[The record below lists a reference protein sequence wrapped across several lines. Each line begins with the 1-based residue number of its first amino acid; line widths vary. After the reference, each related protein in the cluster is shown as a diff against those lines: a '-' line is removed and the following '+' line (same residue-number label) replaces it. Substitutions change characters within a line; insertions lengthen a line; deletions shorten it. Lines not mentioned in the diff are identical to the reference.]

1 MEVLRVEA
9 DAPDDSALLAAAEA
23 VLRGGVIAFP
33 TDTLYGLGCSLFD
46 VSAVEMVARLK
57 RRDPSLA
64 VISLIPEVRQVDG
77 LAVDITPVARRLMER
92 HWPGPLSLIFRA
104 APIVPPRVRG
114 AGGTVALRVLSA
126 HRTPELTVDYVRD
139 AAARGVQVFIACAGM
154 ANHLAGVVAAHTL
167 RPVIGVPLASGP
179 LAGFDALLSTVQ
191 MPPGIPVATVAV
203 DGARNA
209 GLLAA
214 RILAL
219 HDPDLAQRLEAALAA
234 ERSRYSATEEPG
246 VA

>member
-1 MEVLRVEA
+1 VRETLPLVAILAGSPNDVPKVVKAQEA
-9 DAPDDSALLAAAEA
+9 LTQL
-23 VLRGGVIAFP
+23 GVA
-33 TDTLYGLGCSLFD
+33 S
-46 VSAVEMVARLK
+46 E
-57 RRDPSLA
+57 
-64 VISLIPEVRQVDG
+64 
-77 LAVDITPVARRLMER
+77 
-92 HWPGPLSLIFRA
+92 
-104 APIVPPRVRG
+104 
-114 AGGTVALRVLSA
+114 LRVLSA

-139 AAARGVQVFIACAGM
+139 AEARGVQVFIACAGM

-191 MPPGIPVATVAV
+191 MPPGIPVAAVAV

-219 HDPDLAQRLEAALAA
+219 HDGELQRRLQVMLAE
-234 ERSRYSATEEPG
+234 ERSRYSATEAPSSG
-246 VA
+246 G

>member
-1 MEVLRVEA
+1 VPESSPLVAILTGSPNDVPKVAKAQEA
-9 DAPDDSALLAAAEA
+9 LSQL
-23 VLRGGVIAFP
+23 GVA
-33 TDTLYGLGCSLFD
+33 C
-46 VSAVEMVARLK
+46 E
-57 RRDPSLA
+57 
-64 VISLIPEVRQVDG
+64 
-77 LAVDITPVARRLMER
+77 
-92 HWPGPLSLIFRA
+92 
-104 APIVPPRVRG
+104 
-114 AGGTVALRVLSA
+114 LRVLSA

-139 AAARGVQVFIACAGM
+139 AESRGVQVFIACAGM

-179 LAGFDALLSTVQ
+179 LGGFDALLSTVQ

-219 HDPDLAQRLEAALAA
+219 HDADLQRRLATMLA
-234 ERSRYSATEEPG
+234 EERTRYSATEAPVVG
-246 VA
+246 G

>member
-1 MEVLRVEA
+1 VPESSPLVAILTGSPNDVPKVAKAQEA
-9 DAPDDSALLAAAEA
+9 LSQL
-23 VLRGGVIAFP
+23 GVA
-33 TDTLYGLGCSLFD
+33 S
-46 VSAVEMVARLK
+46 E
-57 RRDPSLA
+57 
-64 VISLIPEVRQVDG
+64 
-77 LAVDITPVARRLMER
+77 
-92 HWPGPLSLIFRA
+92 
-104 APIVPPRVRG
+104 
-114 AGGTVALRVLSA
+114 LRVLSA

-139 AAARGVQVFIACAGM
+139 AESRGVQVFVACAGM

-219 HDPDLAQRLEAALAA
+219 HDADLTRRLGTMLAE
-234 ERSRYSATEEPG
+234 ERIRYSATEAPVVG
-246 VA
+246 G

>member
-1 MEVLRVEA
+1 MPESSPLVAILTGSPNDVPKVAKAQEA
-9 DAPDDSALLAAAEA
+9 LSQL
-23 VLRGGVIAFP
+23 GVA
-33 TDTLYGLGCSLFD
+33 S
-46 VSAVEMVARLK
+46 E
-57 RRDPSLA
+57 
-64 VISLIPEVRQVDG
+64 
-77 LAVDITPVARRLMER
+77 
-92 HWPGPLSLIFRA
+92 
-104 APIVPPRVRG
+104 
-114 AGGTVALRVLSA
+114 LRVLSA

-139 AAARGVQVFIACAGM
+139 AESRGVQVFVACAGM

-219 HDPDLAQRLEAALAA
+219 HDADLTRRLGTMLAE
-234 ERSRYSATEEPG
+234 ERIRYSATEAPVVG
-246 VA
+246 G

>member
-1 MEVLRVEA
+1 LADPLVAILTGSPNDVPKVAKAQEA
-9 DAPDDSALLAAAEA
+9 LAQ
-23 VLRGGVIAFP
+23 LGV
-33 TDTLYGLGCSLFD
+33 
-46 VSAVEMVARLK
+46 
-57 RRDPSLA
+57 PS
-64 VISLIPEVRQVDG
+64 E
-77 LAVDITPVARRLMER
+77 
-92 HWPGPLSLIFRA
+92 
-104 APIVPPRVRG
+104 
-114 AGGTVALRVLSA
+114 LRVLSA

-139 AAARGVQVFIACAGM
+139 AESRGVRVFIACAGM

-219 HDPDLAQRLEAALAA
+219 GDEELARRIALALA
-234 ERSRYSATEEPG
+234 EERTRYSATEAPAG
-246 VA
+246 

>member
-1 MEVLRVEA
+1 VPEPSPLVAILTGSPNDVPKVAKAQEA
-9 DAPDDSALLAAAEA
+9 LAQ
-23 VLRGGVIAFP
+23 LGVA
-33 TDTLYGLGCSLFD
+33 S
-46 VSAVEMVARLK
+46 E
-57 RRDPSLA
+57 
-64 VISLIPEVRQVDG
+64 
-77 LAVDITPVARRLMER
+77 
-92 HWPGPLSLIFRA
+92 
-104 APIVPPRVRG
+104 
-114 AGGTVALRVLSA
+114 LRVLSA

-139 AAARGVQVFIACAGM
+139 AEARGVQVFIACAGM

-179 LAGFDALLSTVQ
+179 LSGFDALLSTVQ

-219 HDPDLAQRLEAALAA
+219 HDADLARRIHTALAE
-234 ERSRYSATEEPG
+234 ERTRYSATEAPAG
-246 VA
+246 GG

>member
-1 MEVLRVEA
+1 LA
-9 DAPDDSALLAAAEA
+9 DALVAILTGSPNDVPKVVKAQEALAQL
-23 VLRGGVIAFP
+23 GV
-33 TDTLYGLGCSLFD
+33 
-46 VSAVEMVARLK
+46 
-57 RRDPSLA
+57 PS
-64 VISLIPEVRQVDG
+64 E
-77 LAVDITPVARRLMER
+77 
-92 HWPGPLSLIFRA
+92 
-104 APIVPPRVRG
+104 
-114 AGGTVALRVLSA
+114 LRVLSA

-139 AAARGVQVFIACAGM
+139 AESRGVQVFIACAGM

-179 LAGFDALLSTVQ
+179 LSGFDALLSTVQ

-219 HDPDLAQRLEAALAA
+219 HDEDLARRIGLALAE
-234 ERSRYSATEEPG
+234 ERTRYSATEAPSTG
-246 VA
+246 G

>member
-1 MEVLRVEA
+1 MPESSPLVAILTGSPNDVPKVAKAQEA
-9 DAPDDSALLAAAEA
+9 LTQL
-23 VLRGGVIAFP
+23 GVA
-33 TDTLYGLGCSLFD
+33 S
-46 VSAVEMVARLK
+46 E
-57 RRDPSLA
+57 
-64 VISLIPEVRQVDG
+64 
-77 LAVDITPVARRLMER
+77 
-92 HWPGPLSLIFRA
+92 
-104 APIVPPRVRG
+104 
-114 AGGTVALRVLSA
+114 LRVLSA

-139 AAARGVQVFIACAGM
+139 AESRGVQVFVACAGM

-219 HDPDLAQRLEAALAA
+219 HDADLTRRLGTMLAE
-234 ERSRYSATEEPG
+234 ERIRYSATEAPVVG
-246 VA
+246 G